1 MNLKEIETR
10 KAELRSA
17 IALEE
22 NMDKL
27 KEMNEEIETLNVQ
40 ESELKEIQEI
50 EEKQKELEVDNSKLR
65 KLEIQKEERNMNN
78 NNIELRN
85 SKEYIDAFANY
96 IKTGKDLE
104 VRSLL
109 TENATSGTIA
119 VPDLVYD
126 IVKTA
131 WDNNDIMKY
140 VTKSEIIGNLQ
151 VQFESASSDA
161 VVKTEGAAATE
172 GSITDG
178 IVSLVPSIIT
188 KFVSLSTEVLSMTS
202 EKFLTYVYTA
212 LVNKVLKKTADVL
225 VGKIAALPATAT
237 STSPSANKITSAP
250 AMTTIATA
258 IANISDEASNPV
270 IIMNKL
276 TWTKFKEAQY
286 ANNYAVDP
294 FEKLTVLF
302 NNSLKSYDA
311 ASDGDVYCLVGDLG
325 QGALAN
331 YPNGADAVKF
341 TVDELTKKKEGL
353 INIYAEQY
361 VAVEVVADKA
371 FALIAKPTSIKENAA
386 KSKQKV
392 VVDEQTPTEQ
402 TPSYK

>member
-188 KFVSLSTEVLSMTS
+188 KFVCLF
-202 EKFLTYVYTA
+202 FL
-212 LVNKVLKKTADVL
+212 LIHN
-225 VGKIAALPATAT
+225 
-237 STSPSANKITSAP
+237 
-250 AMTTIATA
+250 
-258 IANISDEASNPV
+258 
-270 IIMNKL
+270 NKL
-276 TWTKFKEAQY
+276 
-286 ANNYAVDP
+286 N
-294 FEKLTVLF
+294 LF
-302 NNSLKSYDA
+302 YRLYIPYHMLLK
-311 ASDGDVYCLVGDLG
+311 
-325 QGALAN
+325 
-331 YPNGADAVKF
+331 
-341 TVDELTKKKEGL
+341 
-353 INIYAEQY
+353 
-361 VAVEVVADKA
+361 
-371 FALIAKPTSIKENAA
+371 
-386 KSKQKV
+386 
-392 VVDEQTPTEQ
+392 
-402 TPSYK
+402 